1 MRKDKREDKGVKQEM
16 KKTWHGSEFTLLF
29 TNINGSIDIDQE
41 EYKICQIET
50 TGATDKNGRPILLA
64 EIAKRED

>member
-16 KKTWHGSEFTLLF
+16 KKTWHGSEFALLY
-29 TNINGSIDIDQE
+29 TNMNGSIDIDQE
-41 EYKICQIET
+41 DYRICQIET

-64 EIAKRED
+64 EIVKRED

>member
-1 MRKDKREDKGVKQEM
+1 M
-16 KKTWHGSEFTLLF
+16 KKTWHGSEFTLLY

-41 EYKICQIET
+41 EYRICQIET